1 MALLILQSVHEIIHA
16 RISII
21 KIVVIVCA
29 GGGISNYGDL
39 HPSDMALDT
48 GVVFAMMCFDFLF
61 K

>member
-1 MALLILQSVHEIIHA
+1 MHEIIHA
-16 RISII
+16 RVSII
-21 KIVVIVCA
+21 KIAVIVCA